1 MTTKSEI
8 CYLSLYEIGSLI
20 RGKEVSPVEVTEA
33 LLERGEALNPKLNA
47 YITVMPEKA
56 LEEAK
61 VAEEEIISGHYRGF
75 LHGVPVAVKDLCA
88 TKGIRTT
95 AGSKILTDWI
105 PENDATVVNK
115 LREAGAIIMGKTHM
129 HEFAMGA
136 VGTNPHY
143 GHCRNPWDTERITG
157 GSSSGSG
164 AGIAAG
170 LFFAALGSDTGGSIR
185 IPSSLCGIVGI
196 KPTYGRVSLDGVVPL
211 SWSLDH
217 VGPMARTV
225 RDCAM
230 VLEVIVGYDPKDSSS
245 VDKPV
250 EEWASE
256 LDGGIKG
263 LRIGIP
269 DMNAFGKVASDVK
282 AAVNNAIKLM
292 EKLGAELVQL
302 DTAFIK
308 KYAAASGFITICEA
322 AAYHKQYMK
331 DRSQDYGKDVRER
344 IQLGFEQ
351 NAPDFIQAARL
362 REEARR
368 TCDESLFSDVDL
380 IAMPTTIRTAMLIE
394 SALENDPTID
404 FTFLTSP
411 FNLTGQPAL
420 SLPCG
425 LTDAGLPVGLQ
436 LIGHRFD
443 EKTLFRAAHTF
454 ETESGFSRSTPPID
468 E

>member
-1 MTTKSEI
+1 MTTNSEL
-8 CYLSLYEIGSLI
+8 CYLPLYEIASLI
-20 RGKEVSPVEVTEA
+20 GEKKVSPTEVTMA
-33 LLERGEALNPKLNA
+33 LLERSEILNPILNA
-47 YITVMPEKA
+47 YITVMAEQA
-56 LEEAK
+56 LADAR

-75 LHGVPVAVKDLCA
+75 LHGVPVGVKDLCA
-88 TKGIRTT
+88 TKGVRTT
-95 AGSKILTDWI
+95 AGSKILADWI
-105 PENDATVVNK
+105 PEKDATIINK
-115 LREAGAIIMGKTHM
+115 LREAGAIIIGKTHM

-143 GHCRNPWDTERITG
+143 GHCRNPWDTERIPG

-164 AGIAAG
+164 AGVATG

-225 RDCAM
+225 RDCAI
-230 VLEVIVGYDPKDSSS
+230 VLEAIAGYDPKNTSS

-250 EEWASE
+250 EDWASG

-263 LRIGIP
+263 LRIGTP
-269 DMNAFGKVASDVK
+269 DMNALENVESDVV
-282 AAVNNAIKLM
+282 AVVSNAIEIL

-302 DTAFIK
+302 DMPFIK
-308 KYAAASGFITICEA
+308 KYAAASGFITVCEA
-322 AAYHKQYMK
+322 AAYHKEFME
-331 DRSQDYGKDVRER
+331 DRSQEYGEDVRGR
-344 IQLGFEQ
+344 IQRGSDQ
-351 NAPDFIQAARL
+351 NAPDFIQVARL
-362 REEARR
+362 RDEARR
-368 TCDESLFSDVDL
+368 ACDVSLFSDVDL
-380 IAMPTTIRTAMLIE
+380 IAMPTTIQTAMPIE

-404 FTFLTSP
+404 LTRLTSP

-425 LTDAGLPVGLQ
+425 LTDIGLPVGLQ
-436 LIGHRFD
+436 LIGRRFD
-443 EKTLFRAAHTF
+443 ERTLFRAAHTF
-454 ETESGFSRSTPPID
+454 EMESGLSRSTPPVN
-468 E
+468 